1 MLRKAACASL
11 FFVGLAVAAYA
22 ADVRMSRLNTWELT
36 FSSNPPRVINLTEGT
51 TNTIF
56 TYVCYEVKNDTSQE
70 IDFYPAIQIES
81 ENGIVATAGV
91 YPGAEAE
98 ISKRCGRDMLGF
110 SKIIGIIKPG
120 ETKKGLA
127 VFKGV
132 DAEAKKLLLYVSGLS
147 GDFTVNQGKDGGLVV
162 MYRTFKATYYRP
174 GDEWHLEID
183 PVTLES
189 SEWVWRE

>member
-22 ADVRMSRLNTWELT
+22 ADVRISRLNTWELT
-36 FSSNPPRVINLTEGT
+36 FSSNPPRVISLLDGT
-51 TNTIF
+51 TNTAF
-56 TYVCYEVKNDTSQE
+56 TYVCYEVKNETSQE
-70 IDFYPAIQIES
+70 IDFYPALQIES
-81 ENGIVATAGV
+81 ENGCVTTAGV
-91 YPGAEAE
+91 YPRAEAE
-98 ISKRCGRDMLGF
+98 ISKRCGMDVLGF
-110 SKIIGIIKPG
+110 SKIIGTIKPG
-120 ETKKGLA
+120 ETKKGIA

-132 DAEAKKLLLYVSGLS
+132 DPTAKKLSLYVSGLS
-147 GDFTVNQGKDGGLVV
+147 GDFKVDQAKEGGLVV